1 MTRPENEQDVAAAIQ
16 SAAAAGTPLEV
27 VGRGSK
33 RGLGRPMQTA
43 ASLDLSGLS
52 GIALYEPEE
61 LVMTARAGTPL
72 AEVEQALADKN
83 QRLAFE
89 PMDMGPLYGAP
100 ANAASIGGVFAANLS
115 GPGRLRH
122 GAARDHLLGF
132 KGVNGRG
139 EFFKSGS
146 RVVKNV
152 TGYDLSKVICGS
164 YGTLAA
170 MTEVTFK
177 VLPAPEKTRTV
188 LIFGLDDARA
198 TEAMSAALGS
208 PHEVVAAAH
217 LPASVSARSA
227 VSYVSNAGRGVTA
240 VRVEGPAPSA
250 EHRCQA
256 LREELARFGE
266 TEELHGMNSATLW
279 REIRDAKPFVGDPR
293 PLWRLSVAPTD
304 GPKVINRIARTLQGE
319 WFYDWGG
326 GLVWLALPVSSDAG
340 ARLVR
345 DAVEGGHASLIRA
358 DAAIRA
364 AVPVFQPQPGPLAA
378 LARRVKESFDPKA
391 ILNPGRMG

>member
-1 MTRPENEQDVAAAIQ
+1 MTRPANEQEVAAAVLDAVA
-16 SAAAAGTPLEV
+16 SGTPLEI

-52 GIALYEPEE
+52 GITLYEPEE

-72 AEVEQALADKN
+72 AEIEQALAERR

-89 PMDMGPLYGAP
+89 PMDLGPLYGEP
-100 ANAASIGGVFAANLS
+100 VNAASIGGVFAANLS

-132 KGVNGRG
+132 KAVNGRG

-164 YGTLAA
+164 HGTLAA

-198 TEAMSAALGS
+198 AEAMSAALGS

-217 LPASVSARSA
+217 LPASIAVRSA
-227 VSYVSNAGRGVTA
+227 VSYVSGAGRGVTA
-240 VRVEGPAPSA
+240 VRVEGPAPSV
-250 EHRCQA
+250 EHRCTA
-256 LREELARFGE
+256 LREELARFGA
-266 TEELHGMNSATLW
+266 TEELHGMNSAKLW
-279 REIRDAKPFVGDPR
+279 REIRDARPFVGDPR
-293 PLWRLSVAPTD
+293 PLWRLSLAPTE
-304 GPKVINRIARTLQGE
+304 GPKAIARIARALQGE

-326 GLVWLALPVSSDAG
+326 GLVWLAVPVSSDAG
-340 ARLVR
+340 ARVIRLAL
-345 DAVEGGHASLIRA
+345 DGGHATLIRA
-358 DAAIRA
+358 DAAVRA

-378 LARRVKESFDPKA
+378 LARRVKESFDPKG
-391 ILNPGRMG
+391 ILNPGRMD

>member
-1 MTRPENEQDVAAAIQ
+1 VVAPRDNEDVHQILADAAA
-16 SAAAAGTPLEV
+16 SGTPLEV

-33 RGLGRPMQTA
+33 RRLGRPMQTA
-43 ASLDLSGLS
+43 ASLDLSGLA
-52 GIALYEPEE
+52 GITLYEPEE

-72 AEVEQALADKN
+72 AEIDQALAERS

-89 PMDMGPLYGAP
+89 PMDMGPLYGEP
-100 ANAASIGGVFAANLS
+100 ENSASIGGVFAANLS
-115 GPGRLRH
+115 GSGRLRH

-132 KGVNGRG
+132 KAVNGRG

-177 VLPAPEKTRTV
+177 VLPAPDKTRTV
-188 LIFGLDDARA
+188 LIFGLDDMRA
-198 TEAMSAALGS
+198 AEAMSAALGS

-217 LPASVSARSA
+217 LPASIAARSS
-227 VSYVSNAGRGVTA
+227 VSYVSGAGRGVTA
-240 VRVEGPAPSA
+240 VRVEGPTPSA
-250 EHRCQA
+250 EHRCRA

-266 TEELHGMNSATLW
+266 TEELHGMNSAKLW
-279 REIRDAKPFVGDPR
+279 REVRDARFFVGDPR
-293 PLWRLSVAPTD
+293 PLWRLSLAPTD
-304 GPKVINRIARTLQGE
+304 GPKAISRIVRALQGE

-326 GLVWLALPVSSDAG
+326 GLVWLAIPISSDAG
-340 ARLVR
+340 AHIIRG
-345 DAVEGGHASLIRA
+345 AIEGGHATLVRA
-358 DAAIRA
+358 DAAVRA

-378 LARRVKESFDPKA
+378 LTRRVKESFDPKGV
-391 ILNPGRMG
+391 LNPGRMG